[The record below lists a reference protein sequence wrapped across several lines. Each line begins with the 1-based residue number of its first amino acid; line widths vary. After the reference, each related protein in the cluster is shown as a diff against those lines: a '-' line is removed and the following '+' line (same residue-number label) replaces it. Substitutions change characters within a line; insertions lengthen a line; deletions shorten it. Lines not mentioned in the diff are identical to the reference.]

1 MNWNTCQLW
10 KNQYLVKSSNI
21 CTINNI
27 HSATFRGAGSEA
39 TRKYGPKLLS
49 QKRVSPD
56 AFSSSFGLLA
66 TQNKLNGLLPINS
79 LKKKSKQKK
88 SPQLFLLT
96 LQKKPCQLLDPFPN
110 RTDRMVPMLKRKQRN
125 KDKKVSPTWPH
136 TRRPATRFSISG
148 HRHTLPSSHQVCTFP
163 PPNH

>member
-1 MNWNTCQLW
+1 MNSNTCQLW

-88 SPQLFLLT
+88 KLSVIPSHT
-96 LQKKPCQLLDPFPN
+96 AKETMPTSRPFPKQN
-110 RTDRMVPMLKRKQRN
+110 RQNGSHVKKKTKKQRQKSVTN
-125 KDKKVSPTWPH
+125 LTTHTKASHTFLYLWSPTYSPKLPPGMYI
-136 TRRPATRFSISG
+136 PAT
-148 HRHTLPSSHQVCTFP
+148 
-163 PPNH
+163 